1 MRGPAVTL
9 PGAIVAAVVL
19 AGCAGSSAAHVT
31 TAPSR
36 PASPPRMPGLL
47 QGKYQALAIAFPG
60 LISEYRL
67 VG

>member
-1 MRGPAVTL
+1 
-9 PGAIVAAVVL
+9 
-19 AGCAGSSAAHVT
+19 
-31 TAPSR
+31 
-36 PASPPRMPGLL
+36 MPGLL